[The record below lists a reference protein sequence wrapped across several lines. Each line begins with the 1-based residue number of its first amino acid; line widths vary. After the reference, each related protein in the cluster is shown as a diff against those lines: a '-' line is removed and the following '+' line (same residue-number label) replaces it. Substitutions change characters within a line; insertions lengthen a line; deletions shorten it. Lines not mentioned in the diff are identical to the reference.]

1 MSSVELQ
8 RGFITPTADYFIN
21 TRQCSDVDASLL
33 LFTLPRST
41 LSSYHSAVASA
52 VRTCVMRSVSDLVMQ
67 MDQSDQATQ
76 VITKKQEEAG
86 TSTIYKISSFAKP
99 PQSSV
104 WLYEHKI
111 QPIKELISLNPTS
124 EGADL
129 TKPTKLDS

>member
-1 MSSVELQ
+1 MWSSISSFSSVTKHLVP
-8 RGFITPTADYFIN
+8 GD
-21 TRQCSDVDASLL
+21 
-33 LFTLPRST
+33 
-41 LSSYHSAVASA
+41 SSGNSSRNSSGNSAVASA